1 MSRKE
6 DKNLIVGLDI
16 GTSKVVVIVG
26 EVDASG
32 AIEVVGIGSHPS
44 RGLKKGVVVN
54 IESTVQSIQQA
65 IDAAEQMAG
74 CRIHSAYTG
83 ISGSHIRGINSHG
96 VTAIKDQEVTQED
109 VERVMEAAQVV
120 AIPTDQKILHIL
132 PREFSID
139 GQEGIQ
145 DPVGMSGV
153 RLEARVHIVTGA
165 VSAVQNIVKC
175 VQRCG
180 LEVDDIILQPLAS
193 SRAVLNP
200 DEKELGVCVVDM
212 GGTIISEYEPGMPAL
227 KQNFV
232 ARNRII
238 SALSDMTIIT
248 ESAEAGGS
256 LRTASFAVE
265 QNKIVGAIPGN
276 ITSSQSIGTN
286 NLIKSGAT
294 PITCAQDVLNA
305 LGIASEQKAREDVF
319 GDNKEEQLII
329 DLMKDGVTELDEIQQ
344 KSQLDPSI
352 FSQTITMLELSSKIR
367 PLGAAHWTL
376 R

>member
-1 MSRKE
+1 MNINKVLKNHKQYPPYLLEISAPPKQLFYIGEPITDYLPAVTIVGSRKLTSYGK
-6 DKNLIVGLDI
+6 DVTYRLAYDLAKQGITIISGLALGAD
-16 GTSKVVVIVG
+16 GV
-26 EVDASG
+26 AHQG
-32 AIEVVGIGSHPS
+32 AIEAGGRTIAILANGLDQITPRSH
-44 RGLKKGVVVN
+44 RNLAINLLKK
-54 IESTVQSIQQA
+54 
-65 IDAAEQMAG
+65 
-74 CRIHSAYTG
+74 
-83 ISGSHIRGINSHG
+83 
-96 VTAIKDQEVTQED
+96 
-109 VERVMEAAQVV
+109 
-120 AIPTDQKILHIL
+120 
-132 PREFSID
+132 
-139 GQEGIQ
+139 
-145 DPVGMSGV
+145 
-153 RLEARVHIVTGA
+153 
-165 VSAVQNIVKC
+165 
-175 VQRCG
+175 
-180 LEVDDIILQPLAS
+180 
-193 SRAVLNP
+193 
-200 DEKELGVCVVDM
+200 

-232 ARNRII
+232 ARNRFI
-238 SALSDMTIIT
+238 SALSDITIIT

>member
-1 MSRKE
+1 MNINKVLKNHKQYPPYLLEISAPPKQLFYIGESITDYLPAVTIVGSRKLTSYGK
-6 DKNLIVGLDI
+6 DVTYRLAYDLAKQGITIISGLALGAD
-16 GTSKVVVIVG
+16 GV
-26 EVDASG
+26 AHQG
-32 AIEVVGIGSHPS
+32 AIEAGGRTIAVLANGLDQITPRSH
-44 RGLKKGVVVN
+44 RNLAIDLLKKG
-54 IESTVQSIQQA
+54 
-65 IDAAEQMAG
+65 
-74 CRIHSAYTG
+74 
-83 ISGSHIRGINSHG
+83 
-96 VTAIKDQEVTQED
+96 
-109 VERVMEAAQVV
+109 
-120 AIPTDQKILHIL
+120 
-132 PREFSID
+132 
-139 GQEGIQ
+139 
-145 DPVGMSGV
+145 
-153 RLEARVHIVTGA
+153 
-165 VSAVQNIVKC
+165 
-175 VQRCG
+175 
-180 LEVDDIILQPLAS
+180 
-193 SRAVLNP
+193 
-200 DEKELGVCVVDM
+200 
-212 GGTIISEYEPGMPAL
+212 GTIVSEYEPGMPAL

-238 SALSDMTIIT
+238 SALSEMTIIT

-265 QNKIVGAIPGN
+265 QNKMVGAIPGN

-319 GDNKEEQLII
+319 GDSKEEQLII
-329 DLMKDGVTELDEIQQ
+329 DLMKDGITELDELQQ

>member
-1 MSRKE
+1 MNINKVLKNHKQYPPYLLEISAPPKQLFYIGEPITDYLPAVTIVGSRKLTSYGK
-6 DKNLIVGLDI
+6 DVTYRLAYDLAKQGITIISGLALGAD
-16 GTSKVVVIVG
+16 GV
-26 EVDASG
+26 AHQG
-32 AIEVVGIGSHPS
+32 AIEAGGRTIAILANGLDQITPRSH
-44 RGLKKGVVVN
+44 RNLAIDLLKKG
-54 IESTVQSIQQA
+54 
-65 IDAAEQMAG
+65 
-74 CRIHSAYTG
+74 
-83 ISGSHIRGINSHG
+83 
-96 VTAIKDQEVTQED
+96 
-109 VERVMEAAQVV
+109 
-120 AIPTDQKILHIL
+120 
-132 PREFSID
+132 
-139 GQEGIQ
+139 
-145 DPVGMSGV
+145 
-153 RLEARVHIVTGA
+153 
-165 VSAVQNIVKC
+165 
-175 VQRCG
+175 
-180 LEVDDIILQPLAS
+180 
-193 SRAVLNP
+193 
-200 DEKELGVCVVDM
+200 
-212 GGTIISEYEPGMPAL
+212 GTIVSEYEQGMPAL

-319 GDNKEEQLII
+319 GDSKEEQIVI
-329 DLMKDGVTELDEIQQ
+329 DLMKAGITELDELQQ